1 MPHPSFPVAA
11 REAVNERLPLGSV
24 AFLAPR
30 SAPPGA
36 AAPWGEYASSRLI
49 CTHYDHSTR
58 ACTHKIAMVTPALDH
73 FADSSPTS
81 PEFRE
86 VLHNRTLTASHSI
99 ISSARS
105 RNDLGI
111 VSPSV
116 MAVWRLMT
124 DSYLVGIST
133 GNSLGNVTCSP
144 L

>member
-1 MPHPSFPVAA
+1 MPHPSLPVAA
-11 REAVNERLPLGSV
+11 REAVKERPAVRLCSV
-24 AFLAPR
+24 LSAPIC
-30 SAPPGA
+30 PPGA

-58 ACTHKIAMVTPALDH
+58 ACTHKIPMVTPALDH